1 MHLLRKVVRK
11 SVRKVTPRPIRQVN
25 RVVRHPV
32 LTTYQTVAPRPLQ
45 SAERSIYNVTHPVN
59 AIENRAVNKVIGP
72 PIRWSELAGGA
83 VGATAA
89 AAVAPAAV
97 VAAAAKPPAAPTRR
111 APAAPRGAVRQGVQE
126 DEAHY
131 DAVRRLA
138 DRADPSTRPQLVAA
152 LEHSDP
158 AIRKIAVRGI
168 GRLHDPAD
176 DPLVAQGLA
185 DPSDDVRVEAA
196 RVAHDRP
203 SEGLRPAL
211 RAATNDWEP
220 FIQQLATEALARLDG
235 SSRPTRANAS
245 EPEPVP
251 HAAEESDPP
260 DLRLALLVAAHHGA
274 VTMTV
279 RELLQWLD
287 RKILT
292 GAALDEVEDTLTEA
306 GLRCHPKVDDLDING
321 DVTLIRY
328 DCIPEFELRARVDT
342 LGPWTMSVREL
353 LRAFDRHKL
362 TPRARSEIAESLEY
376 ADLTTAPSLA
386 AVGADDQLTIR
397 RVE

>member
-11 SVRKVTPRPIRQVN
+11 SVRKVTPRPIRRVN

-32 LTTYQTVAPRPLQ
+32 LTTYYAVTPRPIK
-45 SAERSIYNVTHPVN
+45 SAERSVYNVTHPVN
-59 AIENRAVNKVIGP
+59 AIENKAVNKIIGP
-72 PIRWSELAGGA
+72 PIRWSGLAGGA

-89 AAVAPAAV
+89 AGVAPAAV
-97 VAAAAKPPAAPTRR
+97 VAAAAEPRAAPHRRKPAAP
-111 APAAPRGAVRQGVQE
+111 PGALRQGVPE
-126 DEAHY
+126 DEDRY
-131 DAVRRLA
+131 DAVRKLA

-152 LEHSDP
+152 LKHSDP
-158 AIRKIAVRGI
+158 AIRKLAIRGI

-176 DPLVAQGLA
+176 DPLIATALA
-185 DPSDDVRVEAA
+185 DASNDVRVEAA
-196 RVAHDRP
+196 RIAHDRP

-211 RAATNDWEP
+211 RAAADDSEP
-220 FIQQLATEALARLDG
+220 FIRQLATEALARLDG
-235 SSRPTRANAS
+235 SARPASADTS

-251 HAAEESDPP
+251 HAAEDSDPP

-292 GAALDEVEDTLTEA
+292 GAAMDEIEDTLADA
-306 GLRCHPKVDDLDING
+306 GLRCHPKIDDLEING
-321 DVTLIRY
+321 ELTLIRHES
-328 DCIPEFELRARVDT
+328 IPEFELRAHVDA
-342 LGPWTMSVREL
+342 LGPWTMSVRDL

-362 TPRARSEIAESLEY
+362 TPRARTETAEALEY
-376 ADLTTAPSLA
+376 ADLTTTPAIA
-386 AVGADDQLTIR
+386 GVGPDDQITIT
-397 RVE
+397 RV